1 MLEFLI
7 NGLSFFKDLIK
18 ICITYGWCTLCIK
31 RFRYI
36 EIVSI
41 LFCGC
46 LKNKCLDNNNEEI
59 NDNIKSPTPLLNP
72 NNKHPILEAYER
84 SIIAKLHP
92 EAEASENKI
101 INQINSNE

>member
-1 MLEFLI
+1 MLEFII

-18 ICITYGWCTLCIK
+18 VCITYGC
-31 RFRYI
+31 
-36 EIVSI
+36 I

-46 LKNKCLDNNNEEI
+46 LKNKCIDNNNNEEI

-72 NNKHPILEAYER
+72 NNKHPILEAYE
-84 SIIAKLHP
+84 
-92 EAEASENKI
+92 NKI

>member
-1 MLEFLI
+1 MLEFII

-18 ICITYGWCTLCIK
+18 ICITYGC
-31 RFRYI
+31 
-36 EIVSI
+36 I

-59 NDNIKSPTPLLNP
+59 NDEIKSPTPLLNK